1 MLRLH
6 PSKSGART
14 RSIFPSR
21 YFPSIATGEY
31 LLWIRIQ
38 LAWPELC
45 ASPVRMSNN
54 QPPIPPLSLPMCT
67 AFWMGGEATVAFTHL
82 MQTTILSLIIQQGRS
97 ALTRKMQSIAGDPWI
112 HNLLP
117 NNSHTDR
124 QHDRYQTVVSEGL
137 SIFNSVILTLLV
149 DYFLNLYFLNLLIT

>member
-1 MLRLH
+1 
-6 PSKSGART
+6 
-14 RSIFPSR
+14 
-21 YFPSIATGEY
+21 
-31 LLWIRIQ
+31 
-38 LAWPELC
+38 
-45 ASPVRMSNN
+45 
-54 QPPIPPLSLPMCT
+54 
-67 AFWMGGEATVAFTHL
+67 MGGEATVAFTHL
-82 MQTTILSLIIQQGRS
+82 MQTATVALIIQQGRS

-149 DYFLNLYFLNLLIT
+149 HDFLNLLITEMYQTMGCR